1 MVSPLLGR
9 DPVGVFPIGGRGCD
23 GAEHQSALGK
33 RGLSSVTPLWA
44 MQGLGAGR
52 SAATTRALETKGRHR
67 SPTIVVSDLCNVTSL
82 MGHSFRHGVTAMQ
95 TLERLIIMG
104 GANSRMGVGV
114 GRLNEIKAAK
124 PTTGGT
130 CCPPAPR
137 V

>member
-9 DPVGVFPIGGRGCD
+9 DPVGVFPVGGRGCD
-23 GAEHQSALGK
+23 GAEHQSATGK
-33 RGLSSVTPLWA
+33 RGLSLTPLWA

>member
-9 DPVGVFPIGGRGCD
+9 DPVGVFPVGGRGCD

-33 RGLSSVTPLWA
+33 RGLFSLTPLWA

-95 TLERLIIMG
+95 TLERRYIMG
-104 GANSRMGVGV
+104 KANSRMGVGV
-114 GRLNEIKAAK
+114 GEIK
-124 PTTGGT
+124 
-130 CCPPAPR
+130 
-137 V
+137 

>member
-33 RGLSSVTPLWA
+33 RVLSLIPLWA

-82 MGHSFRHGVTAMQ
+82 IGHTKRTGFDPKQ
-95 TLERLIIMG
+95 TLERHNIMVRPIRTHTSVSG
-104 GANSRMGVGV
+104 
-114 GRLNEIKAAK
+114 
-124 PTTGGT
+124 
-130 CCPPAPR
+130 
-137 V
+137 